1 MSRCPGKTKTLAF
14 SLMATEHILSNRH
27 DPTQESALTVSQ
39 EQVRTWGWSGR
50 QCPLGPT

>member
-39 EQVRTWGWSGR
+39 ELV
-50 QCPLGPT
+50 